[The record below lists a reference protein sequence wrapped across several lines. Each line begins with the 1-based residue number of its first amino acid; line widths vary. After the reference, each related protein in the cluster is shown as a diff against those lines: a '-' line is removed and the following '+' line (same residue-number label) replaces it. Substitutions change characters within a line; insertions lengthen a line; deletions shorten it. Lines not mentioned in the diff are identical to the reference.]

1 MVVGGREL
9 ANNQRFPFGKSII
22 PNRATSYK

>member
-9 ANNQRFPFGKSII
+9 AKHQRFPFGKSII
-22 PNRATSYK
+22 PNWATSYK